1 MSSDPLPETDETP
14 AAVAPASAAR
24 PLSNEACAGL
34 LKQHFPALFAGT
46 PKPLKL
52 RIQADIQV
60 RAPGVFTKSA
70 LSAFFRQHT
79 GRNAYLLALTRAEQR
94 FDLDGQAAG
103 ELSAEHRQAAV
114 DELARRR
121 GLRESRE
128 ALLQEQRRN
137 RATLL
142 RDFESNTLTVANFCT
157 LKGVAPDDL
166 EGLLEQARAE
176 AREPS
181 AGPQQAPRTSQRQR
195 RA

>member
-1 MSSDPLPETDETP
+1 
-14 AAVAPASAAR
+14 
-24 PLSNEACAGL
+24 LSNDACAEL
-34 LKQHFPALFAGT
+34 LKQHFPALFAGA

-52 RIQADIQV
+52 RIQADIQARV
-60 RAPGVFTKSA
+60 PGVFTKSA
-70 LSAFFRQHT
+70 LSAFLRQHT
-79 GRNAYLLALTRAEQR
+79 GRNAYLLALTRADQR
-94 FDLDGQAAG
+94 FDLDGQPAG
-103 ELSAEHRQAAV
+103 ELSAEHRQAAL

-157 LKGVAPDDL
+157 LKGVAPDEL

-176 AREPS
+176 ARERA
-181 AGPQQAPRTSQRQR
+181 AGAQPTPRGAQRQRQR